1 MGTGWENLIAIY
13 VIMLAYTEKYTFWY
27 TQLCQFKKVSVE
39 TCLHTDWHIEWQ
51 SPTSKNNQIF
61 CYVLDTAWLEKNL
74 SACKC

>member
-39 TCLHTDWHIEWQ
+39 TCLLAHRLTHWVAVTNFQ
-51 SPTSKNNQIF
+51 K
-61 CYVLDTAWLEKNL
+61 
-74 SACKC
+74 